1 MDKPN
6 LGFLASGQGSNMQVI
21 IDACQNGH
29 LDARPVVVISNN
41 EASAA
46 LKRAQNAKIPAYHIS
61 IITHPN
67 GLDELMVDTL
77 RKHDVDLVILAGYMK
92 KIGQNVLTTFSNRII
107 NIHPSLLPK
116 YGGQDMYGIKV
127 HEAVLAAGESETGVT
142 IHLVN
147 EELDD
152 GHIIACLPLPIT
164 SRMRLHELR
173 KVNTEVC
180 IELTRGAL
188 QAYREHDQ
196 LAQRKQ
202 SRRGRY
208 YSFMPTVLKELCVH
222 KFERHT
228 ESLCQNT
235 PTD

>member
-6 LGFLASGQGSNMQVI
+6 LGFLASGQGTNMQAI

-29 LDARPVVVISNN
+29 LDARSAVVISNN

-46 LKRAQNAKIPAYHIS
+46 LKRAQNVKIPAYHIS
-61 IITHPN
+61 KITHPH
-67 GLDELMVDTL
+67 GLDEVIVDTL

-92 KIGQNVLTTFSNRII
+92 KIGQNVLTAFKNRII

-147 EELDD
+147 EIYDEGL
-152 GHIIACLPLPIT
+152 I
-164 SRMRLHELR
+164 
-173 KVNTEVC
+173 
-180 IELTRGAL
+180 
-188 QAYREHDQ
+188 
-196 LAQRKQ
+196 LAQQ
-202 SRRGRY
+202 
-208 YSFMPTVLKELCVH
+208 TVPVNPEDTAELLTTRVLEVEH
-222 KFERHT
+222 VFYVETLQKIIDGEIN
-228 ESLCQNT
+228 L
-235 PTD
+235 PAA